1 MTKSIKLKN
10 DIKLNSFSVNYGHQ
24 NLHDVLNGI
33 EYSVGSYL
41 VNHWESNGRSYM
53 MKIGNVKILQFSV
66 RNGTSTVVVDS
77 LPSGMCP
84 SGTLLVPATNL
95 ASIGYVIIETTGKI
109 TLYGSI
115 YSSGASNLVFNAVYL

>member
-10 DIKLNSFSVNYGHQ
+10 DIKIDSSSVNYGHR
-24 NLHDVLNGI
+24 NLNDVLNGI

-41 VNHWESNGRSYM
+41 VNNWESNGRSYM
-53 MKIGNVKILQFSV
+53 MRIGNVKILQFSV
-66 RNGTSTVVVDS
+66 RNGTNTVVVNS
-77 LPSGMCP
+77 LPSDMCP